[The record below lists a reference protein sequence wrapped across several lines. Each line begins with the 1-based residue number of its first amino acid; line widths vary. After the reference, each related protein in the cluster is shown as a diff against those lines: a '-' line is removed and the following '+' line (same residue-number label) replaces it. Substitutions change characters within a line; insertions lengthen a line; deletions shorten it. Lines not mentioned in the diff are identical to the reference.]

1 MSTNRRCFVVV
12 EDRFDGQKKRLGEIG
27 TDSGGC
33 CEIVV
38 GKFING
44 RIEGQIMY
52 ELYVLAELLIE
63 VVAKL

>member
-12 EDRFDGQKKRLGEIG
+12 EDRFQCQKKRLGKIG

-44 RIEGQIMY
+44 RLEGEFMF
-52 ELYVLAELLIE
+52 ELYVLAELFVE